1 MRLTTGNVSR
11 REETGWGGGR
21 RHRRLPDLGTAGEAR
36 HCSVVRRE
44 VEQIPLLAV
53 AAAIT
58 LSAPPAE
65 TWRRSPT
72 SAVAPVDRVETDPAL
87 QSSPASNAAS
97 RASRAFQKARQEST
111 SSTTG
116 NFWCSI

>member
-1 MRLTTGNVSR
+1 M
-11 REETGWGGGR
+11 GR
-21 RHRRLPDLGTAGEAR
+21 GRHRRLPDLGTAGEAR

-44 VEQIPLLAV
+44 VEQVPLLAV

-58 LSAPPAE
+58 LL
-65 TWRRSPT
+65 
-72 SAVAPVDRVETDPAL
+72 VAPVERVETDPAL

-97 RASRAFQKARQEST
+97 RVSPAFQKARQVST
-111 SSTTG
+111 SSTIG